1 MNKVIT
7 LFGLSI
13 FLCACSSHHNGAS
26 ISGLTPSD
34 AQRMKS
40 ENAKITEAPTPA
52 LKANTRFAVG
62 QLDEAQGNFSD
73 AIHQYNAALDI
84 DSKHLPSL
92 FRLGVIYAGQKNY
105 DQSIAIWKRYIAAS
119 GDAGYA
125 YGNLGYCYELAGSP
139 TLAEAAYQ
147 TGIAKNDKNVPC
159 RTNYGLFLARQN
171 KIQEAVRMWTPVLTE
186 AQIHYNLASIYQQDG
201 RKAEAKAEYQ
211 KALHCDPTLIDA
223 RARLAS
229 LETQ

>member
-1 MNKVIT
+1 MNKIIP

-13 FLCACSSHHNGAS
+13 FLCACSSHHNAAS

-34 AQRMKS
+34 AQKMS
-40 ENAKITEAPTPA
+40 SHNAKITEAPMPA
-52 LKANTRFAVG
+52 LNANTRFAAG
-62 QLDEAQGNFSD
+62 QLEEAQGNISA
-73 AIHQYNAALDI
+73 AIQQYNAALAI

-92 FRLGVIYAGQKNY
+92 YQLGVIYAAQKDY
-105 DQSIAIWKRYIAAS
+105 DKSIEVWKRYVAAS

-125 YGNLGYCYELAGSP
+125 YGNLGYCYELKGCPAD
-139 TLAEAAYQ
+139 AEAAYQ
-147 TGIAKNDKNVPC
+147 KGIEKDAKNTPC
-159 RTNYGLFLARQN
+159 RANYGLLLAHQH
-171 KIQEAVRMWTPVLTE
+171 KIDQAIRMWTPVLSD

-211 KALHCDPTLIDA
+211 KALQCDPKLIDA

>member
-34 AQRMKS
+34 AQKMS
-40 ENAKITEAPTPA
+40 SQNAKITEAPIPA
-52 LKANTRFAVG
+52 LNANTRFAAG
-62 QLDEAQGNFSD
+62 QLDEAQGNLSD
-73 AIHQYNAALDI
+73 AIRQYNAALDI
-84 DSKHLPSL
+84 NSKHLPAL
-92 FRLGVIYAGQKNY
+92 YQLGVIYAVQKDY
-105 DQSIAIWKRYIAAS
+105 DKSLEIWKRYVAAS

-139 TLAEAAYQ
+139 KLAEAAYQ
-147 TGIAKNDKNVPC
+147 NGIAKDSNNVPC
-159 RTNYGLFLARQN
+159 RSNYGLFLAHQN

-211 KALHCDPTLIDA
+211 KALACDPTLIDA
-223 RARLAS
+223 RARLAA
-229 LETQ
+229 LETE